1 MADREDSIHIRIKID
16 VDEADKQFTEDLASN
31 LAKSDEG
38 QVSASQK
45 NLMEKT
51 FRELQDKY
59 GLQGPLVESEGL
71 ERKIKEINKKLR
83 KEKSKDIESLREE
96 LSIKQNSLELKKI
109 KEGPLGVVQ
118 SFTKEQTANLSKFT
132 SNPASFFI
140 AGLGKILGKYGKAA
154 MRGGIFAVIGLL
166 IYETALFVFEQMM
179 APGRPWDRR
188 FKRIA
193 RQETMNFYERQLQED
208 LRHGYAEIRVTT
220 QTGLR
225 GGASQVNGNLFEFGF
240 GATGIVNSSPY
251 RSNHQIY
258 QNGYVSGNSTDKNG
272 SPRRITQSGRFG

>member
-1 MADREDSIHIRIKID
+1 MADKEDSIHIRIKID

-38 QVSASQK
+38 QVSATQK

-51 FRELQDKY
+51 FRELQEKH
-59 GLQGPLVESEGL
+59 GLQGPLEESEGL
-71 ERKIKEINKKLR
+71 ERKIKEINKKLKKKR
-83 KEKSKDIESLREE
+83 STDVESLKEE
-96 LSIKQNSLELKKI
+96 LTIKKNSLQLKQI
-109 KEGPLGVVQ
+109 QEGPLGVVQ

-132 SNPASFFI
+132 SNPSSYLI
-140 AGLGKILGKYGKAA
+140 AGLGRILGKYGKAA
-154 MRGGIFAVIGLL
+154 MKGGIYAIIALL
-166 IYETALFVFEQMM
+166 VYETVLFVFDQMM
-179 APGRPWDRR
+179 APGRAWDRR

-193 RQETMNFYERQLQED
+193 RLETMNFYERQLQEN
-208 LRHGYAEIRVTT
+208 LRQGYAEIRVTT
-220 QTGLR
+220 QQGLR

-240 GATGIVNSSPY
+240 GATGIVNSTPY

-258 QNGYVSGNSTDKNG
+258 QNGYVSGNSTDRNG